1 MEIDSGM
8 WKDYFMNIVNNQVN
22 LFVLLFSIFLSILF
36 FYLFKKSDK
45 INKKFLYLY
54 SGIAFIFAPLIF
66 GAFNWH
72 WHSMMSIFHCK
83 PKQIMVL
90 LPSSILGAFSFGF
103 FVIPNIYRKANSSI
117 EVKSKR
123 ILDFVKIQSRK
134 LGINV
139 PRIYSIN
146 TAKPLAHSFTNI
158 KPSIFVSVGM
168 FELLTKKEINA
179 VLLHELY
186 HIKQRFSFSKFS
198 TFFSKIFI
206 PTPSFMSL
214 ITHLNKEENKADN
227 YACRVQKT
235 DRYILNAKKKIRKFL
250 DEY

>member
-1 MEIDSGM
+1 MVIDSNM
-8 WKDYFMNIVNNQVN
+8 WKDYFLNLVNSQVN
-22 LFVLLFSIFLSILF
+22 LFILLFSIFLSVLF

-54 SGIAFIFAPLIF
+54 SGVALLFVPFIF

-90 LPSSILGAFSFGF
+90 IPSSILGAFSFGF
-103 FVIPNIYRKANSSI
+103 FVIPSFYKRFNSSV
-117 EVKSKR
+117 EVKSR
-123 ILDFVKIQSRK
+123 NISNFIKIQSKK
-134 LGINV
+134 LNISQ
-139 PRIYSIN
+139 PKIYAIK
-146 TAKPLAHSFTNI
+146 TVKPIAHSLTNI
-158 KPSIFVSVGM
+158 KSSIFISVGM
-168 FELLTKKEINA
+168 FELLNKNEIEA

-198 TFFSKIFI
+198 TFFSKVFI

-214 ITHLNKEENKADN
+214 ISHLNREEKKADK
-227 YACRVQKT
+227 YACKIQRT
-235 DRYILNAKKKIRKFL
+235 DRYILSAKIKIKEFL
-250 DEY
+250 KEY